1 MEEFTWRVGGP
12 QGGGIE
18 TAATL
23 FARAVGKGGWWVA
36 TKREYHSNIMGRHSY
51 LDVRLA
57 RKPVQAFRERADFLV
72 ALDGETLARHLGEV
86 REGGVVLYDPRVLE
100 LTLHKLPML
109 DHRVAEDLAKRLGQ
123 ADPSLKEVLQAYA
136 EAGVQPLPY
145 PFEAVADRIGE
156 ALGVPSLK
164 ARRTLNTIAVAAS
177 LHLLSY
183 PLEPLLQALAL
194 QFRGEVLELNRK
206 VAEAVYREEAPRLP
220 FRLEVL
226 GPAPGRIYFPGAQ
239 AAALGKLA
247 GGLRFQTYYPI
258 SPATDESVFL
268 EAHTHL
274 PGADVA
280 VVQTED
286 EIAAVNMAVG
296 AALAGAKAATATSGP
311 GFSLMAEG
319 LGFAGMIEAP
329 LVVTLYQR
337 GGPSTGMPTRTEQ
350 GDLMSAIRGGHGEYP
365 RPVLASG
372 DLLDAFLDAQKAL
385 AWAWRYQTV
394 VVHLLD
400 KFLASTGQVLPK
412 EAFRVLPPGEE
423 KRLAPKAGKPAPYA
437 RYAPAKDGVSPFAPL
452 GTQGVFYW
460 MTSDEHDFLGH
471 ITEDPVLRE
480 AQMEKRMQKLQTARE
495 EIPKEDQYTLYRDGE
510 VLVLGFGSVKGTLL
524 EALDHLEGVGYL
536 HLRLLWPFPEIAPLL
551 EGKTLVTV
559 EHNYS
564 GQLADL
570 VQQETLKRVHHRVVK
585 YNGRPITLDE
595 AVAALKAVK
604 EGRAPKRLVLRKGV

>member
-1 MEEFTWRVGGP
+1 M
-12 QGGGIE
+12 
-18 TAATL
+18 
-23 FARAVGKGGWWVA
+23 
-36 TKREYHSNIMGRHSY
+36 
-51 LDVRLA
+51 
-57 RKPVQAFRERADFLV
+57 
-72 ALDGETLARHLGEV
+72 
-86 REGGVVLYDPRVLE
+86 VLYDPKVLE

-194 QFRGEVLELNRK
+194 QFRGRCWSSTARWPRPCTGRRRPGFPSASGPGPRARPDLPHRGPGRRFGQARRRPPLPDLLPHKPRHG
-206 VAEAVYREEAPRLP
+206 RERLP
-220 FRLEVL
+220 R
-226 GPAPGRIYFPGAQ
+226 
-239 AAALGKLA
+239 
-247 GGLRFQTYYPI
+247 
-258 SPATDESVFL
+258 
-268 EAHTHL
+268 AHTHL

-337 GGPSTGMPTRTEQ
+337 GGPSTGLPTRTEQ
-350 GDLMSAIRGGHGEYP
+350 GDLMFAIRGGHGEYP
-365 RPVLASG
+365 RLVLASG
-372 DLLDAFLDAQKAL
+372 DILDAFLDAQKAL

-400 KFLASTGQVLPK
+400 KFLASLAQSLPK
-412 EAFRVLPPGEE
+412 EALKVLSLDGE
-423 KRLAPKAGKPAPYA
+423 KRL
-437 RYAPAKDGVSPFAPL
+437 SPGRASGPTSGTPRERTAFPPSSPSAPL
-452 GTQGVFYW
+452 GASTG
-460 MTSDEHDFLGH
+460 
-471 ITEDPVLRE
+471 
-480 AQMEKRMQKLQTARE
+480 
-495 EIPKEDQYTLYRDGE
+495 
-510 VLVLGFGSVKGTLL
+510 
-524 EALDHLEGVGYL
+524 
-536 HLRLLWPFPEIAPLL
+536 
-551 EGKTLVTV
+551 
-559 EHNYS
+559 
-564 GQLADL
+564 
-570 VQQETLKRVHHRVVK
+570 
-585 YNGRPITLDE
+585 
-595 AVAALKAVK
+595 
-604 EGRAPKRLVLRKGV
+604 